1 MPILRRALLVVNAP
15 TDPPNGLKAMLLSV
29 TLWSLL
35 KFRAV
40 GSPSPPSWNIEPPVC
55 PFTTTGPTSLSPP
68 RVMPPKP
75 LSSAPVISSVSED
88 VDPDNPPA
96 TTSAAQPHCQVCDA
110 LSAIGNVTPAP
121 TATTPG
127 PELVKPPAP
136 RVIPLPSRL

>member
-1 MPILRRALLVVNAP
+1 M
-15 TDPPNGLKAMLLSV
+15 
-29 TLWSLL
+29 TL
-35 KFRAV
+35 
-40 GSPSPPSWNIEPPVC
+40 PS
-55 PFTTTGPTSLSPP
+55 
-68 RVMPPKP
+68 
-75 LSSAPVISSVSED
+75 VISSVSED

-136 RVIPLPSRL
+136 PSGHYNFSGNSFNLSVTRNGRAPPPGLPPPTVAPNGVPERPGFIQRLFNWW